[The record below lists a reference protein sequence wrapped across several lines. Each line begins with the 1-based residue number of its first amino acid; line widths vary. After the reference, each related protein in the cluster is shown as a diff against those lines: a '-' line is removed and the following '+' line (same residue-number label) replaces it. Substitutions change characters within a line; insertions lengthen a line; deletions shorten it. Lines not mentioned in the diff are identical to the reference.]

1 MDHLNQE
8 QRESLMVGNEEVIQ
22 IMRVV
27 MADLPP
33 AITEDMIREALYLDP
48 HYIKLNYRKS

>member
-33 AITEDMIREALYLDP
+33 AITEDMIREAL
-48 HYIKLNYRKS
+48 